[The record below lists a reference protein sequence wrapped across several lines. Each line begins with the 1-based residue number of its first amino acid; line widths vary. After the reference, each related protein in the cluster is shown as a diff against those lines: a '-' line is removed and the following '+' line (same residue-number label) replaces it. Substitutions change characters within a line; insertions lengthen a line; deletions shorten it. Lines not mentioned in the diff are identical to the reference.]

1 MPRVKK
7 GVNRRRKHK
16 KILKLTRGSFGKK
29 STSFRPANEQALKS
43 LSYAYAHRKKR
54 KGDFRKLWISRINAA
69 ARQNGISYNKF
80 MNGLKLAG
88 VDINRKMLAELAV
101 YDAEAFAKLADIA
114 KETLNSK

>member
-1 MPRVKK
+1 
-7 GVNRRRKHK
+7 
-16 KILKLTRGSFGKK
+16 
-29 STSFRPANEQALKS
+29 
-43 LSYAYAHRKKR
+43 
-54 KGDFRKLWISRINAA
+54 
-69 ARQNGISYNKF
+69 